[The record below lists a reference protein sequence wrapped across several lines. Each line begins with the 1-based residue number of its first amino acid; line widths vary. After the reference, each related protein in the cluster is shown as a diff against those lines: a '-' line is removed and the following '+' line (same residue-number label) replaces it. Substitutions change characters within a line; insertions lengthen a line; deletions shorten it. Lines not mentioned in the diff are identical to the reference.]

1 VTRSHHLHN
10 RLTEILCLIGYVVDA
25 ESTEARSEER
35 KAHSTGRERIVDH
48 ARGEREHAKGS
59 AHLRSI
65 TYAKVSSRIID
76 RVSYRLV
83 ELADSLPALF

>member
-1 VTRSHHLHN
+1 VA
-10 RLTEILCLIGYVVDA
+10 DA
-25 ESTEARSEER
+25 ESTKTRSQEG
-35 KAHSTGRERIVDH
+35 KAYFTGRERIIDH
-48 ARGEREHAKGS
+48 ARGEWEHAKGS